1 MRGTDSVTVRML
13 RGIALVSVLLVSAC
27 SDSGDTTSAD
37 DKPLPSVVVQAVT
50 AKDVAGQTDFVGRT
64 EASQRV
70 DVRARVSGT
79 LLKRPFE

>member
-13 RGIALVSVLLVSAC
+13 RGIVLIPVLLLSAC
-27 SDSGDTTSAD
+27 SDSGDTTSA

>member
-1 MRGTDSVTVRML
+1 MSCTGIVTGRTL
-13 RGIALVSVLLVSAC
+13 RGIVLIPVLLLSAC